1 MWPFKSKITEQPQQ
15 EVSKSAGMMQSL
27 DSPIKEHFTIPFK
40 QKTEK
45 RFNSESLLLM
55 YENISQVNSVVN
67 YIAAKGADIPF

>member
-67 YIAAKGADIPF
+67 